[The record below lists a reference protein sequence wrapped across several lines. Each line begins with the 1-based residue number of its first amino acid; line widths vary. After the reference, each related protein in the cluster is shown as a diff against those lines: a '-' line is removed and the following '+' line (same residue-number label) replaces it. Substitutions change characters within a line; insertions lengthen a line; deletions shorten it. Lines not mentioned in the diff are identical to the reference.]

1 MAYTM
6 NVDGIESMSKML
18 TELGDKAQSVASKGL
33 YDGAGVMA
41 DSIKNAAEAIH
52 TAPFHY
58 AVFITREPSP
68 EEKAA
73 VLQAKMGIAK
83 FDKNGA
89 EVNTSV
95 GYQNTGYA
103 EVAGKIKPIPQI
115 ANAINSGTSFMQ
127 RQPFIRNAV
136 NKGKTK
142 ASEAIIARCE
152 AEFNRLINS

>member
-6 NVDGIESMSKML
+6 KVDGMEHLSKIL
-18 TELGDKAQSVASKGL
+18 TELGDKAQGVASMGL

-41 DSIKNAAEAIH
+41 DGMKVSAESIH

-73 VLQAKMGIAK
+73 VLQARMGIAK
-83 FDKNGA
+83 FDKNGS

-95 GYQNTGYA
+95 GYQNSGYA
-103 EVAGKIKPIPQI
+103 EVAGKVKPIPQI
-115 ANAINSGTSFMQ
+115 VNSINSGTSFMQ
-127 RQPFIRNAV
+127 KQPFVRNAI
-136 NKGKTK
+136 NNSKLR
-142 ASEAIIARCE
+142 ASEAIISRCE
-152 AEFNRLINS
+152 EEFNRLINS

>member
-1 MAYTM
+1 MSYKM
-6 NVDGIESMSKML
+6 EVDGLEKVSRML

-41 DSIKNAAEAIH
+41 DAVQNAADTIH

-58 AVFITREPSP
+58 AVFITRQPSP
-68 EEKAA
+68 EEKEA
-73 VLQAKMGIAK
+73 VKQAKTGIAK
-83 FDKNGA
+83 FKKNGA

-103 EVAGKIKPIPQI
+103 EVNGKTKPIPQI
-115 ANAINSGTSFMQ
+115 ANSINSGTSFMQ
-127 RQPFIRNAV
+127 KQPFFRNAV
-136 NKGKTK
+136 NKSKEK
-142 ASEAIIARCE
+142 ASKAIIDRCE

>member
-6 NVDGIESMSKML
+6 KVDGMEHLSKML
-18 TELGDKAQSVASKGL
+18 TELGDKAQGVASMGL

-41 DSIKNAAEAIH
+41 DGMKASAESIH

-73 VLQAKMGIAK
+73 VLQARMGIAK
-83 FDKNGA
+83 FDKNGS

-95 GYQNTGYA
+95 GYQNSGYA
-103 EVAGKIKPIPQI
+103 EVAGKVKPIPQI
-115 ANAINSGTSFMQ
+115 VNSINSGTSFMQ
-127 RQPFIRNAV
+127 KQPFVRNAV
-136 NKGKTK
+136 NKGKAQ
-142 ASEAIIARCE
+142 ASAAIIARCE
-152 AEFNRLINS
+152 EEFNRLINS

>member
-6 NVDGIESMSKML
+6 QVDGLEDMSRKL
-18 TELGDKAQSVASKGL
+18 TELGEKAQGVASMGL

-41 DSIKNAAEAIH
+41 DCIKLAAESIH

-83 FDKNGA
+83 FQKNGA

-103 EVAGKIKPIPQI
+103 EVAGKTKPIPQI
-115 ANAINSGTSFMQ
+115 ANSINSGTSFMQ
-127 RQPFIRNAV
+127 KQPFIRNAV
-136 NKGKTK
+136 NKGKNK

>member
-1 MAYTM
+1 MPYTM
-6 NVDGIESMSKML
+6 QVDGMEDLSRKL

-41 DSIKNAAEAIH
+41 DSIRMSAENIH

-73 VLQAKMGIAK
+73 VLQARMGIAK

-95 GYQNTGYA
+95 GYQNAGYA
-103 EVAGKIKPIPQI
+103 EINGRTKPIPQI

-127 RQPFIRNAV
+127 KQPFIRNAV
-136 NKGKTK
+136 NKGKNK

-152 AEFNRLINS
+152 AEFDRLINS

>member
-6 NVDGIESMSKML
+6 KVDGLEDLSKKL
-18 TELGDKAQSVASKGL
+18 TELGEKAQGVASKGL

-41 DSIKNAAEAIH
+41 DSMKASAESIQ

-58 AVFITREPSP
+58 AVFITRDPSP

-83 FDKNGA
+83 FQKNGA

-95 GYQNTGYA
+95 GYQNTGYT
-103 EVAGKIKPIPQI
+103 EINGKTKPIPKI
-115 ANAINSGTSFMQ
+115 ANAINSGTSFM
-127 RQPFIRNAV
+127 RKQPFIRNAV
-136 NKGKTK
+136 NNGKAK
-142 ASEAIIARCE
+142 ASEAIVARCE
-152 AEFNRLINS
+152 EEFNRLINS